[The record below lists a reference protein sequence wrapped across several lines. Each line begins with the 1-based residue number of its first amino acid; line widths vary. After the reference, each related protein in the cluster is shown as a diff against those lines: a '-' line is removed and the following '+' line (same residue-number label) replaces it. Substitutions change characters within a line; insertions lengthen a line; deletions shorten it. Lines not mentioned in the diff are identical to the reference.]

1 VTEFWFF
8 LWGGLA
14 IGGIATLY
22 PALTGRYLGVS
33 SIYADVFQRRREPEL
48 EISDEL
54 EAALLAAT
62 RAEFGPDAVS
72 DAPRT
77 WIDRLARLRG
87 ESETFRPLFLLGLVL
102 GAAVAALAGDGF
114 RLDSS
119 LGERFDGRFGDLG
132 TPALLALLA
141 GGFCIGIG
149 TRVGAG
155 CTSGHG
161 ISGLARGEKGSLLTT
176 FVFWSTAVA
185 VAWALALS
193 GVG

>member
-1 VTEFWFF
+1 LNEFWFF

-22 PALTGRYLGVS
+22 PVLTGRYLGVS
-33 SIYADVFQRRREPEL
+33 SIYAALFERRRGQEL

-62 RAEFGPDAVS
+62 RAEFGADA
-72 DAPRT
+72 APEAAPTWTERVARWHGRT
-77 WIDRLARLRG
+77 
-87 ESETFRPLFLLGLVL
+87 ETFRPLFLIGLVL
-102 GAAVAALAGDGF
+102 GATVAALAGDDFG
-114 RLDSS
+114 LQPS
-119 LGERFDGRFGDLG
+119 LGARFDDRYGELG
-132 TPALLALLA
+132 PLPLLVLLVA
-141 GGFCIGIG
+141 GLCIGVG

-185 VAWALALS
+185 VAWALALA